1 MNRKT
6 AQSMATTNVHMACL
20 TSQTLQSWPVQHVL
34 QGQKR
39 SCVPLVI
46 IRYSTWALSCTN
58 KNKSGNGKERES
70 IPMFG
75 SHRLDLDSASTLLRP
90 LCGIEYIYLNLR
102 LHIGEQHHTTA
113 YRDAKSCQ
121 PSSFARKFSTSN
133 ELLKKPPQSILFVK
147 KKHDTTVAAAMNDVT
162 A

>member
-1 MNRKT
+1 MRSASDNPVFD
-6 AQSMATTNVHMACL
+6 MGVVVHE
-20 TSQTLQSWPVQHVL
+20 
-34 QGQKR
+34 QKQE
-39 SCVPLVI
+39 
-46 IRYSTWALSCTN
+46 WQW
-58 KNKSGNGKERES
+58 KGERS